1 MNIWRPLII
10 ATTLLY
16 ACLAAGAVP
25 VVVTQKGLMFTP
37 NGLSITKGQTVDF
50 INNDATAHNILIVGD
65 AVNFNGGL
73 QPPGGH
79 VKYAF
84 TKAGTYTVQCGIHP
98 KMKLPIAVK

>member
-1 MNIWRPLII
+1 MHIRRPMII
-10 ATTLLY
+10 AATLLY
-16 ACLAAGAVP
+16 SYLAAAAEP
-25 VVVTQKGLMFTP
+25 VVVTQTGLKFNP
-37 NGLSITKGQTVDF
+37 NGLSISKGQTVEFVND
-50 INNDATAHNILIVGD
+50 DATAHNILIVGD